1 MDFVVKAL
9 KNSAPILMDL
19 PNVVGVGKGVKYV
32 GGQNTGR
39 QVVTVL
45 VKKKLPKDELQ
56 SHQVVPKS
64 VGHIDTDVIEV
75 GEVVSLERINRERP
89 ARPGLS
95 IGHYKVSAG
104 TFGAVV
110 YDAST
115 GEPLILSNNH
125 VLANSSSGKD
135 GRAKVGDPV
144 FQPGRHDGGT
154 EKDIIARLYRF
165 VPIHL
170 DLSSPDCHIAA
181 SVERILNRIIRK
193 FRRNYQVKLY
203 VTKSRSNLVDA
214 AVAKPVS
221 QEMISTDIIGV
232 GVPEGVAEA
241 QVGQRV
247 VKSGRTSGTNWGD
260 VKVVQSTVKVSMG
273 DMGEAVFADQIV
285 TTKIAQ
291 PGDSGS
297 IVLNDSKQVIG
308 LLSAGSDSVS
318 ICGRIKNVCDALRV
332 RF

>member
-1 MDFVVKAL
+1 MDNVVKAL
-9 KNSAPILMDL
+9 RYSAPRLMSL
-19 PNVVGVGKGVKYV
+19 PNVVGVGKGTKYV
-32 GGQNTGR
+32 GGKSTGQ
-39 QVVTVL
+39 QVVTVM
-45 VKKKLPKDELQ
+45 VKKKLPKNELQ

-75 GEVVSLERINRERP
+75 GEVVSLERTQRVRP

-110 YDAST
+110 YDIST
-115 GEPLILSNNH
+115 EEPLILSNNH
-125 VLANSSSGKD
+125 VIANSSNGKD
-135 GRAKVGDPV
+135 GRAKAGDPIY
-144 FQPGRHDGGT
+144 QPGRHDGGT
-154 EKDIIARLYRF
+154 DKDIIARLYRF
-165 VPIHL
+165 VPINL
-170 DLSSPDCHIAA
+170 ELSSPDCHIAA
-181 SVERILNRIIRK
+181 SVERMLNRIIWK

-203 VTKSRSNLVDA
+203 ATKSQGNLVDA

-221 QEMISTDIIGV
+221 KSIISADIIGL
-232 GVPEGVAEA
+232 GVPQGIAEA

-260 VKVVQSTVKVSMG
+260 VRVVQSTVKVSMG
-273 DMGEAVFADQIV
+273 DIGEAVFTDQIV

-297 IVLNDSKQVIG
+297 IVLNDRKEAIG

-318 ICGRIKNVCDALRV
+318 ICGRIKNVCDALRI